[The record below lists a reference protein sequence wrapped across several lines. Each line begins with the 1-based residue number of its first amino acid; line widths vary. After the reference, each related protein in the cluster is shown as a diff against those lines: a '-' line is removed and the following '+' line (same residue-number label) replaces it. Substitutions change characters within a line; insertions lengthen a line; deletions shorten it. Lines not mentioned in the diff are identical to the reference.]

1 MLSSL
6 VTPFHDWLVQ
16 LRRHFHRFP
25 ELAFKEEQ
33 TAAKIGEV
41 LSELGVPCLTGIGKT
56 GLVAR
61 LEGNDPGPTVAMR
74 ADMDALPLDELN
86 AVPYRSTRTG
96 VMHACGHDG
105 HVTMALGTIRM
116 LLENGWR
123 KEGKGT
129 LLFFFQPAEEGG
141 GGAAAMIETGILESE
156 NVRAVF
162 APHMHPELAAGQIAM
177 ASDVTNAAS
186 DGISIRVVGR
196 GGHAAH
202 PNLCND
208 TIVAAAC
215 LVTQLQTI
223 VSRNVSPLD
232 SAVVTIGKFQA
243 GSAPNIIPQEAV
255 LEGTVRTLQP
265 EVRERVLGR
274 LKEIVRG
281 CGELHGVACDLMVTP
296 GYPLVVNNA
305 RLVRWVEEL
314 GREILGARGVQMELP
329 SMGAEDFGYFLEK
342 RPGVLVRIGSRDPE
356 QPFRY
361 GLHSPHFDMDERALD
376 VGVRL
381 FTQVLS
387 NCGAFVKREGI

>member
-6 VTPFHDWLVQ
+6 ATPFHDWLVQ

-25 ELAFKEEQ
+25 ELAFQEEH
-33 TAAKIGEV
+33 TAAKIVEV
-41 LSELGVPCLTGIGKT
+41 LQDLDVPCLTGIGKT
-56 GLVAR
+56 GLIAR
-61 LEGNDPGPTVAMR
+61 LEGGAPGPAVAMR

-86 AVPYRSTRTG
+86 AVSYRSTRPG

-116 LLENGWR
+116 LVENGWR
-123 KEGKGT
+123 KEGRGSI
-129 LLFFFQPAEEGG
+129 LFFFQPAEEGG

-156 NVRAVF
+156 KVRAVF
-162 APHMHPELAAGQIAM
+162 APHMHPEFPAGQIGM
-177 ASDVTNAAS
+177 ALDVTNAAS
-186 DGISIRVVGR
+186 DGITIRVSGQ

-208 TIVAAAC
+208 TIVAAAF

-223 VSRNVSPLD
+223 VSRNLSPLD

-243 GSAPNIIPQEAV
+243 GSAPNIIPQEVV
-255 LEGTVRTLQP
+255 LDGTVRTLRR
-265 EVRERVLGR
+265 EVREMVLGR
-274 LKEIVRG
+274 LKEILAG
-281 CGELHGVACDLMVTP
+281 CGQLHGVSCDLRVTP
-296 GYPLVVNNA
+296 GYPLVVNNT
-305 RLVRWVEEL
+305 RLVLWVKETAQ
-314 GREILGARGVQMELP
+314 RILGAGGVQMELP

-342 RPGVLVRIGSRDPE
+342 CPGVLIRVGCRDPE

-376 VGVRL
+376 IGVRL
-381 FTQVLS
+381 FSNILS
-387 NCGAFVKREGI
+387 GCGAFLEREEI